1 MRASA
6 ILRSVALAALASATW
21 ATWNGDA
28 RGDVQHVVARGHTI
42 EAIAHRYHVTP
53 QAIVDANHLKDP
65 KHLRIGETLVIPG
78 VQAAATGSATGAKGK
93 KGPDGKPVKP
103 VTYAMRPKTPD
114 VIHVTRLAT
123 TEDYTLHVNA
133 RRGKV
138 SPTVAKTAEQMMRSM
153 GGLSHPIEPRLV
165 HLLAAVSNHFGS
177 RKIEIISGFRPY
189 SPLQHTAHSNHNI
202 GKAVD
207 FRVVGVPNEVVRD
220 YCRSLRDVGCGY
232 YPNSTF
238 VHMDV
243 RDTSSF
249 WIDYSR
255 PGEPPRYNAP
265 NLDADEGT
273 SDVGEEAHLA
283 PPSES
288 DTPAVAPELPGAA
301 SPTGDSVARPS
312 AVPSAAATPA
322 LPSPVSAPSPSAGT
336 SAGVPVPHAS
346 ASPAAPP
353 PPPAPGPLSAPIE
366 PTPTLP
372 ATPR

>member
-1 MRASA
+1 MPRFAA
-6 ILRSVALAALASATW
+6 PAAVAFAALALLFPPR
-21 ATWNGDA
+21 A
-28 RGDVQHVVARGHTI
+28 RADVQHVVARGHTV
-42 EAIAHRYHVTP
+42 ESIAHRYHVTV
-53 QAIVDANHLKDP
+53 QSIVDANHLKDP
-65 KHLRIGETLVIPG
+65 KHLKIGETLTIPG
-78 VQAAATGSATGAKGK
+78 VQPAADKSKAK
-93 KGPDGKPVKP
+93 KGPDGKPIKP

-123 TEDYTLHVNA
+123 SEDYTLHVNA
-133 RRGKV
+133 RRGKI
-138 SPTVAKTAEQMMRSM
+138 SPTVAKTSEQMMRSM

-177 RKIEIISGFRPY
+177 RKVEIISGFRPY

-220 YCRSLRDVGCGY
+220 FCRSLRDVGCGY

-243 RDTSSF
+243 RDKSSF

-283 PPSES
+283 PPDENRDS
-288 DTPAVAPELPGAA
+288 TPLPAETPTAAPTAA
-301 SPTGDSVARPS
+301 PTATPT
-312 AVPSAAATPA
+312 APPTETAAPIPVPS
-322 LPSPVSAPSPSAGT
+322 
-336 SAGVPVPHAS
+336 
-346 ASPAAPP
+346 PP
-353 PPPAPGPLSAPIE
+353 PSTVLPE
-366 PTPTLP
+366 PDLP
-372 ATPR
+372 KTPR

>member
-1 MRASA
+1 MRV
-6 ILRSVALAALASATW
+6 VAVPPVRFAVRFRAVAAAAAAVAALLAS
-21 ATWNGDA
+21 GRDA
-28 RGDVQHVVARGHTI
+28 RADVQHVVARGHTI
-42 EAIAHRYHVTP
+42 EAIAHRYHVTV
-53 QAIVDANHLKDP
+53 QAIVDANHLKDTR
-65 KHLRIGETLVIPG
+65 HLKIGETLTIPG
-78 VQAAATGSATGAKGK
+78 VQAAGASAKAK

-114 VIHVTRLAT
+114 VLHVTRLASG
-123 TEDYTLHVNA
+123 EEYTLHVNG

-138 SPTVAKTAEQMMRSM
+138 SPTVAKSAEQMMRSM

-177 RKIEIISGFRPY
+177 RKVEIISGFRPY
-189 SPLQHTAHSNHNI
+189 SALQHTTHSNHNI

-207 FRVVGVPNEVVRD
+207 FRVLGVPNEVIRD

-243 RDTSSF
+243 RDKSSF

-273 SDVGEEAHLA
+273 SDVGEEAHLSSPSDSSDQA
-283 PPSES
+283 APAGGASDGNAKPAGSSATPPSAS
-288 DTPAVAPELPGAA
+288 APSGAA
-301 SPTGDSVARPS
+301 SSAPAPS
-312 AVPSAAATPA
+312 A
-322 LPSPVSAPSPSAGT
+322 LPEW
-336 SAGVPVPHAS
+336 GVPTAS
-346 ASPAAPP
+346 SVSLPP
-353 PPPAPGPLSAPIE
+353 
-366 PTPTLP
+366 
-372 ATPR
+372 

>member
-1 MRASA
+1 MRSSAISASA
-6 ILRSVALAALASATW
+6 ALVTLALMVST
-21 ATWNGDA
+21 GA
-28 RGDVQHVVARGHTI
+28 RADVQHVVARGHTI
-42 EAIAHRYHVTP
+42 EAIAHRYHVTT
-53 QAIVDANHLKDP
+53 QAILDANHLKDAR
-65 KHLRIGETLVIPG
+65 HLRIGETLIIPG
-78 VQAAATGSATGAKGK
+78 VQAAAMGAGAGAKAK
-93 KGPDGKPVKP
+93 KGPDGKPLKP

-114 VIHVTRLAT
+114 VVHVTRLAT

-153 GGLSHPIEPRLV
+153 GGLSHPIEPRLI

-207 FRVVGVPNEVVRD
+207 FRVVGVPNEIVRD
-220 YCRSLRDVGCGY
+220 YCRALHDVGCGY

-243 RDTSSF
+243 RDKSTF

-283 PPSES
+283 PPSETETAPS
-288 DTPAVAPELPGAA
+288 TAPVNTAGAMPSTGSESAIGTAPPTAPSTTPVG
-301 SPTGDSVARPS
+301 TTT
-312 AVPSAAATPA
+312 ATP
-322 LPSPVSAPSPSAGT
+322 PTSATAAPAPPPSPSAM
-336 SAGVPVPHAS
+336 A
-346 ASPAAPP
+346 
-353 PPPAPGPLSAPIE
+353 APIE
-366 PTPTLP
+366 PTPSLP

>member
-1 MRASA
+1 MIFGPTRATGTRPDSRLRYDGPRSMRPPVVSA
-6 ILRSVALAALASATW
+6 AAALVALALSVRILTV
-21 ATWNGDA
+21 GHDA
-28 RGDVQHVVARGHTI
+28 RADVQHVVARGHTL
-42 EAIAHRYHVTP
+42 EAIAHRYHVTT
-53 QAIVDANHLKDP
+53 QAIIDANHLKDAR
-65 KHLRIGETLVIPG
+65 HLKIGETLTIPG
-78 VQAAATGSATGAKGK
+78 VQPAPSATAGAANAKGK
-93 KGPDGKPVKP
+93 KGPDGKPIKP
-103 VTYAMRPKTPD
+103 VVYAMRPKTPD
-114 VIHVTRLAT
+114 VVHVTRLAT

-207 FRVVGVPNEVVRD
+207 FRVMGVPNEVVRD
-220 YCRSLRDVGCGY
+220 YCRTLRDVGCGY

-238 VHMDV
+238 VHLDV
-243 RDTSSF
+243 RETSSF

-283 PPSES
+283 PPDDN
-288 DTPAVAPELPGAA
+288 DTPSE
-301 SPTGDSVARPS
+301 
-312 AVPSAAATPA
+312 ATPTA
-322 LPSPVSAPSPSAGT
+322 NPTANPTPTATATATPTPTATQTATPTPTL
-336 SAGVPVPHAS
+336 
-346 ASPAAPP
+346 APP
-353 PPPAPGPLSAPIE
+353 VLTAPIE
-366 PTPTLP
+366 ASHALP

>member
-1 MRASA
+1 MRN
-6 ILRSVALAALASATW
+6 VAVLPLVLASIVSGA
-21 ATWNGDA
+21 AA
-28 RGDVQHVVARGHTI
+28 RADVQHVVARGHTI
-42 EAIAHRYHVTP
+42 EAIAHRYHVSV
-53 QAIVDANHLKDP
+53 QAILDANHLKDAR
-65 KHLRIGETLVIPG
+65 HLKVGETLTIPG
-78 VQAAATGSATGAKGK
+78 VQPAAAKGKESKDGKEK
-93 KGPDGKPVKP
+93 KGPDGKPLKP
-103 VTYAMRPKTPD
+103 TTYAMRPKTPD
-114 VIHVTRLAT
+114 VVHVTRLASG
-123 TEDYTLHVNA
+123 EDFTLHVNA

-138 SPTVAKTAEQMMRSM
+138 SPTVAKTAEEMMRST

-165 HLLAAVSNHFGS
+165 HLLAAMSNHFGS

-207 FRVVGVPNEVVRD
+207 FRILGVPNEVVRD

-243 RDTSSF
+243 RDKSTF

-283 PPSES
+283 PAGEAS
-288 DTPAVAPELPGAA
+288 DTAAPGSKTDTGKGADEDDAAPAP
-301 SPTGDSVARPS
+301 
-312 AVPSAAATPA
+312 AATGNPI
-322 LPSPVSAPSPSAGT
+322 PTWGT
-336 SAGVPVPHAS
+336 STA
-346 ASPAAPP
+346 
-353 PPPAPGPLSAPIE
+353 
-366 PTPTLP
+366 PTPSLP
-372 ATPR
+372 P

>member
-1 MRASA
+1 MRPVAVIALSLGLFSA
-6 ILRSVALAALASATW
+6 AALSPSGGIAHA
-21 ATWNGDA
+21 
-28 RGDVQHVVARGHTI
+28 DVQHVVARGHTI
-42 EAIAHRYHVTP
+42 EAIAHRYHVSV
-53 QAIVDANHLKDP
+53 QSIVDANHLKDP
-65 KHLRIGETLVIPG
+65 RHLKIGETLTIPG
-78 VQAAATGSATGAKGK
+78 VQPPAANASGASGASGKAK

-103 VTYAMRPKTPD
+103 VSYAMRAKTPD
-114 VIHVTRLAT
+114 VIHLTRLAT
-123 TEDYTLHVNA
+123 SEDYTLHVNA
-133 RRGKV
+133 RRGKI
-138 SPTVAKTAEQMMRSM
+138 SPTVAKTTEQMLRSM

-177 RKIEIISGFRPY
+177 RKIEIISGFRPF

-220 YCRSLRDVGCGY
+220 FCRSLRDVGCGY

-243 RDTSSF
+243 RDKSAF

-283 PPSES
+283 PPAES
-288 DTPAVAPELPGAA
+288 PGEENAAPTPAGTATPGRA
-301 SPTGDSVARPS
+301 PS
-312 AVPSAAATPA
+312 AGDLLPPPSVHAPTPLAPSAAAP
-322 LPSPVSAPSPSAGT
+322 APSPT
-336 SAGVPVPHAS
+336 VTPVRPQ
-346 ASPAAPP
+346 
-353 PPPAPGPLSAPIE
+353 GDNPI
-366 PTPTLP
+366 
-372 ATPR
+372 

>member
-1 MRASA
+1 MPRFAVPAAVAFAAFALAFAPRASA
-6 ILRSVALAALASATW
+6 
-21 ATWNGDA
+21 
-28 RGDVQHVVARGHTI
+28 DVQHVVARGHTV
-42 EAIAHRYHVTP
+42 ESIAHRYHVTV
-53 QAIVDANHLKDP
+53 QSIVDANHLKDP
-65 KHLRIGETLVIPG
+65 KHLKIGETLTIPG
-78 VQAAATGSATGAKGK
+78 VQPPADKSKAK
-93 KGPDGKPVKP
+93 KGPDGKPIKP

-114 VIHVTRLAT
+114 VVHVTRLAT
-123 TEDYTLHVNA
+123 SEDYTLHVNA
-133 RRGKV
+133 RRGKI
-138 SPTVAKTAEQMMRSM
+138 SPTVAKTSEQMMRSM
-153 GGLSHPIEPRLV
+153 GGLTHPIEPRLV

-177 RKIEIISGFRPY
+177 RKVEIISGFRPY

-243 RDTSSF
+243 RDKSSF

-283 PPSES
+283 SPDES
-288 DTPAVAPELPGAA
+288 DDSAATPTATPAATPSGAP
-301 SPTGDSVARPS
+301 TTT
-312 AVPSAAATPA
+312 PSAA
-322 LPSPVSAPSPSAGT
+322 PSVAPSAAPTETAT
-336 SAGVPVPHAS
+336 AVPVP
-346 ASPAAPP
+346 APP
-353 PPPAPGPLSAPIE
+353 PTTVLPE
-366 PTPTLP
+366 PDLP
-372 ATPR
+372 KTPR

>member
-1 MRASA
+1 MPRLAA
-6 ILRSVALAALASATW
+6 PAVALAALALLFPGRASA
-21 ATWNGDA
+21 
-28 RGDVQHVVARGHTI
+28 DVQHVVARGHTV
-42 EAIAHRYHVTP
+42 ESIAHRYHVTV
-53 QAIVDANHLKDP
+53 QSIVDANHLKDP
-65 KHLRIGETLVIPG
+65 KHLKIGETLTIPG
-78 VQAAATGSATGAKGK
+78 VQPAGDKSKAK
-93 KGPDGKPVKP
+93 KGPDGKPIKP

-114 VIHVTRLAT
+114 VLHVTRLAT
-123 TEDYTLHVNA
+123 SEDYTLHVNA
-133 RRGKV
+133 RRGKI
-138 SPTVAKTAEQMMRSM
+138 SPTVAKTSEQMMRSM

-243 RDTSSF
+243 RDKSSF

-283 PPSES
+283 PPDENRDS
-288 DTPAVAPELPGAA
+288 TPPPAETP
-301 SPTGDSVARPS
+301 STPS
-312 AVPSAAATPA
+312 AMPTAAPTAAPAATPTA
-322 LPSPVSAPSPSAGT
+322 APAETAAP
-336 SAGVPVPHAS
+336 VPVL
-346 ASPAAPP
+346 AAPP
-353 PPPAPGPLSAPIE
+353 TTVLPE
-366 PTPTLP
+366 PDLP
-372 ATPR
+372 KTPR

>member
-1 MRASA
+1 MLKLAVSPLA
-6 ILRSVALAALASATW
+6 FVLAMTSSIVAQA
-21 ATWNGDA
+21 
-28 RGDVQHVVARGHTI
+28 DVQHVVARGHTI
-42 EAIAHRYHVTP
+42 EAIAHRYHVTV
-53 QAIVDANHLKDP
+53 QSILDANHLKDAR
-65 KHLRIGETLVIPG
+65 HLKVGETLTIPG
-78 VQAAATGSATGAKGK
+78 VQPPATAAKGKDGKEK

-103 VTYAMRPKTPD
+103 ATYAMRAKTPD
-114 VIHVTRLAT
+114 VVHVSRLASG
-123 TEDYTLHVNA
+123 EEFTLHVNA

-138 SPTVAKTAEQMMRSM
+138 SPTVAKTAEEMMRSL

-189 SPLQHTAHSNHNI
+189 SPLQHTAHSNHNV

-207 FRVVGVPNEVVRD
+207 FRILGVPNEAVRD
-220 YCRSLRDVGCGY
+220 FCRTLRDVGCGY

-243 RDTSSF
+243 RDKSTF

-283 PPSES
+283 PAGEAA
-288 DTPAVAPELPGAA
+288 DQPAA
-301 SPTGDSVARPS
+301 GDSNKGATGPAS
-312 AVPSAAATPA
+312 ADEDAEPA
-322 LPSPVSAPSPSAGT
+322 KPAPS
-336 SAGVPVPHAS
+336 
-346 ASPAAPP
+346 SPAIPAWGASTAP
-353 PPPAPGPLSAPIE
+353 A
-366 PTPTLP
+366 PTLP
-372 ATPR
+372 P

>member
-1 MRASA
+1 MRSPAVFA
-6 ILRSVALAALASATW
+6 AAALVALALLST
-21 ATWNGDA
+21 NGEA
-28 RGDVQHVVARGHTI
+28 RADVQHVVARGHTI
-42 EAIAHRYHVTP
+42 EAIAHRYHVTE
-53 QAIVDANHLKDP
+53 QSIVDANHLKDP
-65 KHLRIGETLVIPG
+65 RHLRIGETLTIPG
-78 VQAAATGSATGAKGK
+78 VQPPATANAKGK

-114 VIHVTRLAT
+114 VIHITRLAT

-153 GGLSHPIEPRLV
+153 SGLSHPIEPRLV

-202 GKAVD
+202 GKAID
-207 FRVVGVPNEVVRD
+207 FRVMGVPNEVVRD
-220 YCRSLRDVGCGY
+220 YCRELRDVGCGY

-238 VHMDV
+238 VHLDV
-243 RDTSSF
+243 RETSSF

-283 PPSES
+283 PPDENGTPSGSTATPNATANPNPTASATPNANPTASATPNASATPPATPPPTATSPVLTAPVES
-288 DTPAVAPELPGAA
+288 TPA
-301 SPTGDSVARPS
+301 
-312 AVPSAAATPA
+312 
-322 LPSPVSAPSPSAGT
+322 
-336 SAGVPVPHAS
+336 
-346 ASPAAPP
+346 
-353 PPPAPGPLSAPIE
+353 
-366 PTPTLP
+366 LP